1 MSAPTDRSYVEFGGR
16 GFWAEEEYLSHWL
29 HLLAKELRNRP
40 VPPKEV
46 AEAALSW
53 DHRSR
58 FRPPESG
65 LERLEYDAYWVGLDR
80 FLRSEDAIQLVLT
93 FSRTVLDRVAKS
105 EALLQRSNL
114 LPPDL
119 GPQEQKDMAQL
130 WRGTAEV
137 GEMFVGLL
145 TGNRVG
151 NAGSTL

>member
-1 MSAPTDRSYVEFGGR
+1 
-16 GFWAEEEYLSHWL
+16 
-29 HLLAKELRNRP
+29 
-40 VPPKEV
+40 V

-65 LERLEYDAYWVGLDR
+65 LERLQYDAYWVGLDR

-119 GPQEQKDMAQL
+119 GPQEQEDMAQL
-130 WRGTAEV
+130 CVAPQRWVRCSLACLQAIASAMQDRLYEV
-137 GEMFVGLL
+137 GGCGPTSAWSRRNAKGLVGD
-145 TGNRVG
+145 
-151 NAGSTL
+151 A